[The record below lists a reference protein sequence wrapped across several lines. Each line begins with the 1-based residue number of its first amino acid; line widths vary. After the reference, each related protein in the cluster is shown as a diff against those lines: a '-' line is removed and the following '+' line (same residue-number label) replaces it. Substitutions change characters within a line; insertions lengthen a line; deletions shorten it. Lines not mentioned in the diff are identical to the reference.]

1 MIKTLV
7 RALRQAGL
15 RPRVAEPCLR
25 LRRLAVAA
33 APPVSLPAPP
43 ATGERAGLRALTAA
57 ALALPG
63 LAQAPAATAAPGDA
77 ASFEYGYYKQ
87 TPWKLLGGLKSQ
99 YSPLQVDNIEANGM
113 ITLEDRWKFGFNYAQ
128 DTWSGATPVASAPY
142 ALGGNN
148 PTPAG
153 ASPLIRG
160 NGSILYD
167 RNLSPYALDEETAT
181 YVPDNRLVQTVAS
194 ASVEVRNQG
203 DFRLGYE
210 WDEAAVNVG
219 GGVSQEPDY
228 NSAFGSLNGRMDFNQ
243 KLTSANLGLSYTN
256 SDIYALINPLYAP
269 YVNKSYYASRGQIQT
284 ETDAN
289 GGVTQHLT
297 GNRQDWATHLSVAQV
312 MNKDLLLESGIG
324 FTRSTGFLANP
335 YKAVDMLYV
344 DTNSAPFIGPDFGLP
359 DLWAPVVEGVIERRP
374 EERNQG
380 IWDIRLVQYVDA
392 LDASL
397 HGGYRFFIDSWG
409 ISAHTFDVDWV
420 QPIGEW
426 SVTPRFRYYS
436 QNAASFYEPYF
447 LFSGAAPTAPSGQFN
462 LAGVPLDAYS
472 SDYRLSAYGAL
483 STGVTVAR
491 PLGKALAFEAGF
503 EFYTHSG
510 DLRLGGAGLGSWSN
524 FDYYQFNAALKVDL
538 SAASTASLDLG
549 DDPHAHHHHHHEDHR
564 QQHLGMDAPSGIL
577 FNHMLAK
584 AGDTMVG
591 VRYSYMLQQGGMYQG
606 TRPVGDLEIVN
617 RGCGPFIKCTYKPR
631 EMDMS
636 MAMLDLMYAPTDW
649 LTLMLM
655 PQFMS
660 MDMHLTRLDGAPPPS
675 PEDIHASHG
684 GNPFHSTGGV
694 GDIVMAGM
702 VKLHEEPGHKVHLTL
717 GFTAP
722 TGSVNERVNG
732 NSEFEHYGMQL
743 GSGTWSIWPSLSYNG
758 YEGDFNWGTQL
769 STLAPLESY
778 NDSGFAFGTL
788 FQTTAWGGYQ
798 IKDWLSGSLRAL
810 YTFQDA
816 IDGQYPKPFV
826 PTGPMDTPQ
835 SYGGQYLDIGF
846 GLNAMVMSGDFAGNH
861 FGIEWLQPAY
871 NDYNGYQMERTG
883 TLWASW
889 GLSF

>member
-269 YVNKSYYASRGQIQT
+269 YVNTSYYASRGQIQT

-359 DLWAPVVEGVIERRP
+359 DLWAPVVEGVIRASGTSAWCSTSTRWMPRCTAATASSSTAGVSRRIPLMSTGCSRSANGRSRRVSAITRRTPHPSTSPISCSPAPRRP
-374 EERNQG
+374 PPRDSS
-380 IWDIRLVQYVDA
+380 IWPACR
-392 LDASL
+392 
-397 HGGYRFFIDSWG
+397 W
-409 ISAHTFDVDWV
+409 T
-420 QPIGEW
+420 PIPAITGC
-426 SVTPRFRYYS
+426 P
-436 QNAASFYEPYF
+436 
-447 LFSGAAPTAPSGQFN
+447 PTAPS
-462 LAGVPLDAYS
+462 VPA
-472 SDYRLSAYGAL
+472 
-483 STGVTVAR
+483 
-491 PLGKALAFEAGF
+491 
-503 EFYTHSG
+503 
-510 DLRLGGAGLGSWSN
+510 
-524 FDYYQFNAALKVDL
+524 
-538 SAASTASLDLG
+538 
-549 DDPHAHHHHHHEDHR
+549 
-564 QQHLGMDAPSGIL
+564 
-577 FNHMLAK
+577 
-584 AGDTMVG
+584 
-591 VRYSYMLQQGGMYQG
+591 
-606 TRPVGDLEIVN
+606 
-617 RGCGPFIKCTYKPR
+617 
-631 EMDMS
+631 
-636 MAMLDLMYAPTDW
+636 
-649 LTLMLM
+649 
-655 PQFMS
+655 
-660 MDMHLTRLDGAPPPS
+660 
-675 PEDIHASHG
+675 
-684 GNPFHSTGGV
+684 
-694 GDIVMAGM
+694 
-702 VKLHEEPGHKVHLTL
+702 
-717 GFTAP
+717 
-722 TGSVNERVNG
+722 
-732 NSEFEHYGMQL
+732 
-743 GSGTWSIWPSLSYNG
+743 
-758 YEGDFNWGTQL
+758 
-769 STLAPLESY
+769 
-778 NDSGFAFGTL
+778 
-788 FQTTAWGGYQ
+788 
-798 IKDWLSGSLRAL
+798 
-810 YTFQDA
+810 
-816 IDGQYPKPFV
+816 
-826 PTGPMDTPQ
+826 
-835 SYGGQYLDIGF
+835 
-846 GLNAMVMSGDFAGNH
+846 
-861 FGIEWLQPAY
+861 
-871 NDYNGYQMERTG
+871 
-883 TLWASW
+883 
-889 GLSF
+889 